1 VTTGDTGP
9 HPLNVESF
17 RLVTEKPVE
26 RRLRYE
32 TAGRELVRT
41 VLALAAFV
49 LVALTVW
56 WAFRAS
62 QGDRWESAKEWL
74 QVVLP
79 AETGILGSAL
89 GFYFGSR
96 QGAREES

>member
-1 VTTGDTGP
+1 MSLLTDP
-9 HPLNVESF
+9 HHRQS
-17 RLVTEKPVE
+17 E
-26 RRLRYE
+26 RRLTFE
-32 TAGRELVRT
+32 MAGRELVRT

-56 WAFRAS
+56 WAYAAS
-62 QGDRWESAKEWL
+62 QDGQWGAAKEWL

-96 QGAREES
+96 HSAARAP

>member
-1 VTTGDTGP
+1 M
-9 HPLNVESF
+9 
-17 RLVTEKPVE
+17 
-26 RRLRYE
+26 
-32 TAGRELVRT
+32 RT

-49 LVALTVW
+49 LLALTVW
-56 WAFRAS
+56 WAYEAS
-62 QGDRWESAKEWL
+62 QGSHWASAKEWL

-96 QGAREES
+96 HGRRDDE